1 MILGQNVLKGKSK
14 YTTPDEAREF
24 VLTCEND
31 FEGRLDVI
39 SDRVA
44 SNREI
49 KIVALS
55 GPSCSG
61 KTTTANKL
69 IRELESRGRKVH
81 VVSIDDFYYDKEK
94 LHEIAKEIGK
104 LDYESIRS
112 IDFEA
117 FVECVEEIFNDGKT
131 RVPRFDFKQGRRVGY
146 VEYDALDDD
155 IFIFEGIQA
164 IYPEIL
170 KVLSKHPSV
179 SICICVMSSIEI
191 DGKIFEPNEIRFMRR
206 VVRDYHFRNSSAEFT
221 MELWEGVRENEDVNI
236 FPYIDS
242 VDMQIDSTLAFE
254 LSMLKPYLDSILPS
268 ISEDS
273 KYSETARNILDKIKD
288 IEPLPRDYISE
299 NSLYNEFI

>member
-14 YTTPDEAREF
+14 YSTPDEAREF

-170 KVLSKHPSV
+170 KVLSKYPSV